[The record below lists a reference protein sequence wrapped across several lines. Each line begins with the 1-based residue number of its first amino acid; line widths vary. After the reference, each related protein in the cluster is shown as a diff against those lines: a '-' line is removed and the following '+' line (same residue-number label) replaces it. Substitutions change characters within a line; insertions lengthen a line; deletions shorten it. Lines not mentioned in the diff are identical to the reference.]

1 MHPTYVASNGDA
13 TLVHGCMVY
22 TELTPRQQQ
31 FHVAPTVS
39 KLSSTATIL
48 MDIEK
53 CCVQLQSLIQ
63 SCREM
68 VGGKGGGG
76 GRERKSIYTVIHTL
90 EPSWLQHALYPSLPV
105 VSALE
110 HQEFGAEAAGSYS
123 NIPTLKLSLYRLARD
138 LNKVKSI
145 ASYR

>member
-1 MHPTYVASNGDA
+1 M
-13 TLVHGCMVY
+13 
-22 TELTPRQQQ
+22 
-31 FHVAPTVS
+31 
-39 KLSSTATIL
+39 
-48 MDIEK
+48 
-53 CCVQLQSLIQ
+53 QLQSLNQ
-63 SCREM
+63 SRRESE
-68 VGGKGGGG
+68 
-76 GRERKSIYTVIHTL
+76 RERERERERESIYVLYTVIPSL
-90 EPSWLQHALYPSLPV
+90 EPSWLQDTLYPSVRV